1 MLSCLT
7 LPPPNLLCV
16 DIGHKIG
23 YFIIIGYLVRSCISW
38 GTRTMA
44 FAPVAEKLEM
54 SQ

>member
-23 YFIIIGYLVRSCISW
+23 YFIIIGYLVRSCISSANEI
-38 GTRTMA
+38 MA
-44 FAPVAEKLEM
+44 FAPVAEKLGM
-54 SQ
+54 SH